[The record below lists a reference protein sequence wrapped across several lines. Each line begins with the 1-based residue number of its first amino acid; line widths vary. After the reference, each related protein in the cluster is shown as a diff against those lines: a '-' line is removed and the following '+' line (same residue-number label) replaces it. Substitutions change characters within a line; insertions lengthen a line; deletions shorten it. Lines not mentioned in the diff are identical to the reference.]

1 MSASPL
7 QSDEDART
15 AKSRA
20 AFERARRVLPG
31 GVDSPVRA
39 FGAVG
44 GTPIFINK
52 AKGAI
57 LTDVDGNEYVDYLAS
72 WGPLILGHADDRVA
86 AAISKALSRGSSFGA
101 PCELETHLAELIAA
115 AVPSIELVRFV
126 NSGTEATAS
135 AVRLARAF
143 TGRDLIVKCEGCYHG
158 HVDCLLTAAGSGAT
172 TFGVPS
178 SPGIPAS
185 MTHSTLLVP
194 FNHLQAAEAVFGEH
208 GASIAC
214 VIVEPIAG
222 NMGCIPPADGYLE
235 GLRRLCDRHGALLIF
250 DEVITGFRVDYGG
263 AQRLY
268 GVRPDLTCLGKII
281 GGGLPVGAYGGRR
294 EIMQQVSPSG
304 PVYQAGTL
312 SGNPL
317 AMAAG
322 IATLEVLAEDGVYER
337 LDSLAKRL
345 IAGLGDASRAAG
357 VHVQIHRVGSMW
369 TVFFSSQ
376 AVTDYASVLRCNTER
391 YAAYFHAMLGR
402 GIYLP
407 PSQFESAFVST
418 AHDDEHVE
426 RALVAAE
433 HAFKTVA
440 ERDT

>member
-1 MSASPL
+1 MNPGPSQP
-7 QSDEDART
+7 DKEVRT
-15 AKSRA
+15 AESRA
-20 AFERARRVLPG
+20 AFERARLVLPG

-44 GTPIFINK
+44 GTPIFISK

-101 PCELETHLAELIAA
+101 PCELETQLAELIVA

-143 TGRDLIVKCEGCYHG
+143 TRRDLIVKCEGCYHG

-185 MTHSTLLVP
+185 VTGSTLLVP
-194 FNHLQAAEAVFGEH
+194 FNHLQAAEALFGEH
-208 GASIAC
+208 GSRIAC

-222 NMGCIPPADGYLE
+222 NMGCIPPADGYLD

-250 DEVITGFRVDYGG
+250 DEVISGFRVDYGG

-322 IATLEVLAEDGVYER
+322 LATLQVLAEDGVYER
-337 LDSLAKRL
+337 LDTLAKRL
-345 IAGLGDASRAAG
+345 TGRLHDAARDAG
-357 VHVQIHRVGSMW
+357 VDVQVNRVGSMW
-369 TVFFSSQ
+369 TVFFCGQ
-376 AVTDYASVLRCNTER
+376 AVTDYASALRCNTER
-391 YAAYFHAMLGR
+391 YAAYFHAMLSQGV
-402 GIYLP
+402 YLA

-418 AHDDEHVE
+418 AHDDEHIE
-426 RALVAAE
+426 RTLVAAE
-433 HAFKTVA
+433 HAFRTVA
-440 ERDT
+440 GRDT

>member
-1 MSASPL
+1 MNPGPSQP
-7 QSDEDART
+7 DKEVRT
-15 AKSRA
+15 AESRA
-20 AFERARRVLPG
+20 AFERARLVLPG

-44 GTPIFINK
+44 GTPIFISK

-101 PCELETHLAELIAA
+101 PCELETQLAELIVA

-143 TGRDLIVKCEGCYHG
+143 TRRDLIVKCEGCYHG

-185 MTHSTLLVP
+185 VTGSTLLVP
-194 FNHLQAAEAVFGEH
+194 FNHLQAAEAAFGEH
-208 GASIAC
+208 GSRIAC

-222 NMGCIPPADGYLE
+222 NMGCIPPADGYLD
-235 GLRRLCDRHGALLIF
+235 GLRRLCDRHGALLTF
-250 DEVITGFRVDYGG
+250 DEVISGFRVDYGG

-281 GGGLPVGAYGGRR
+281 GGGLPVGA
-294 EIMQQVSPSG
+294 
-304 PVYQAGTL
+304 
-312 SGNPL
+312 
-317 AMAAG
+317 
-322 IATLEVLAEDGVYER
+322 
-337 LDSLAKRL
+337 
-345 IAGLGDASRAAG
+345 
-357 VHVQIHRVGSMW
+357 
-369 TVFFSSQ
+369 
-376 AVTDYASVLRCNTER
+376 
-391 YAAYFHAMLGR
+391 
-402 GIYLP
+402 
-407 PSQFESAFVST
+407 
-418 AHDDEHVE
+418 
-426 RALVAAE
+426 
-433 HAFKTVA
+433 
-440 ERDT
+440 

>member
-1 MSASPL
+1 MSPPPS
-7 QSDEDART
+7 QSDEDVRT

-20 AFERARRVLPG
+20 AFERAQRVLPG

-44 GTPIFINK
+44 GTPIFIHK

-57 LTDVDGNEYVDYLAS
+57 LTDVDGNDYVDYLAS

-86 AAISKALSRGSSFGA
+86 AAIGKALSRGSSFGA
-101 PCELETHLAELIAA
+101 PCELETHLAELIVA

-143 TGRDLIVKCEGCYHG
+143 TGRDVIVKCEGCYHG

-178 SPGIPAS
+178 SPGVPAS
-185 MTHSTLLVP
+185 VTGSTLLVP
-194 FNHLQAAEAVFGEH
+194 FNRLRAAESVFGEH
-208 GASIAC
+208 GSRIAC

-235 GLRRLCDRHGALLIF
+235 GLRQLCDRYGALLVF

-322 IATLEVLAEDGVYER
+322 VATLEVLAEDGVYER
-337 LDSLAKRL
+337 LAALTERLTAKLR
-345 IAGLGDASRAAG
+345 DASRAAG
-357 VHVQIHRVGSMW
+357 VDVQVHRAGSMW
-369 TVFFSSQ
+369 TVFFCSQ
-376 AVTDYASVLRCNTER
+376 AVTDYTSALRCSTER

-418 AHDDEHVE
+418 AHDDEHIE

-440 ERDT
+440 GRDT